1 MPQSKLS
8 EEDTP
13 PVSAPEAADEM
24 PSLAISSE
32 KVCFIALKAR
42 ELDAKDVVTD
52 PDDGSNPTDD
62 NMIAV
67 LEDHGDDA
75 VLQELTSFIAGLSE
89 DEQIDL
95 VSLTWLGRDDN
106 TVEDWEALREE
117 ATRAH
122 STRATQAAEYLLG
135 IPLLSDYLQEGLAQ
149 LGRSC
154 EGLESIG

>member
-1 MPQSKLS
+1 
-8 EEDTP
+8 
-13 PVSAPEAADEM
+13 
-24 PSLAISSE
+24 
-32 KVCFIALKAR
+32 
-42 ELDAKDVVTD
+42 
-52 PDDGSNPTDD
+52 
-62 NMIAV
+62 V
-67 LEDHGDDA
+67 LENHGDDP

-95 VSLTWLGRDDN
+95 VALTWLGRDDN

-135 IPLLSDYLQEGLAQ
+135 MPLLSDYLNEGLAQ

-154 EGLESIG
+154 ADIESGR